1 MDPNSGPNGS
11 NWHKDWANSWSATN
25 TTSDIP
31 RWQYGDSYTVYKSN
45 RFLTD
50 ASYLNFAS
58 FNVGYTLPSFWKEIS
73 NLRVYVQ
80 GENLCYWSK
89 RKGFD
94 PRYSYTSAAS
104 VSAYNPIRNISGGIQ
119 VNF

>member
-1 MDPNSGPNGS
+1 M
-11 NWHKDWANSWSATN
+11 
-25 TTSDIP
+25 
-31 RWQYGDSYTVYKSN
+31 
-45 RFLTD
+45 
-50 ASYLNFAS
+50 
-58 FNVGYTLPSFWKEIS
+58 VGYTLPSFCKEIS

-94 PRYSYTSAAS
+94 PRYSFTSGAS
-104 VSAYNPIRNISGGIQ
+104 VAAYNPIRNISGGIQ